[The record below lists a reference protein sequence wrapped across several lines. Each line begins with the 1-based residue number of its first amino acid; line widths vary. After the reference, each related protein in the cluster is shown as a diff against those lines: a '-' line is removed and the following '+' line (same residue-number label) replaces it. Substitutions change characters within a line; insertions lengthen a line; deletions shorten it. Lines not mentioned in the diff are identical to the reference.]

1 MSSVPQFPRRRSSG
15 FQHVVAAFLA
25 QPGLPFASVLPAERV
40 EAIFVKHG
48 NLFAVA
54 RMYSLS
60 VVLWAFI
67 GQVLSDGKQ
76 AACESAVACI
86 IAFRQQLGLE
96 SPTADTGDYCRA
108 RNKLSEA
115 AVREVAVEVAAE
127 MEQEADGR
135 WLWKKHHC
143 KLVDGFTFTLP
154 DTEKNQRVYP
164 SPKSQKKGVG
174 LPIARAV
181 VMLSL
186 ATACAM
192 DLAMG
197 PYAGKETGE
206 TALLRQLLKSFAAGD
221 VAVMDRFY
229 CSFMMIAL
237 LLQQNVQTCARMHQR
252 RHVDFRR
259 GRRLGKYDH
268 LIIWTKPSRPE
279 WMDPETYDAIPDQ
292 LEMREIRYN
301 VVQPGFRSETIT
313 IATTL
318 TDAKE
323 YSKEDIAELYG
334 FRWNSE
340 LDIRSI
346 KESLNLAHVR
356 CKSPEM
362 VRKEV
367 WATLLGYNLIR
378 TTAAA
383 AALLHDK
390 QPRQISFTSTCQ
402 FVLAFW
408 MPLSCGLIA
417 SQALE
422 AHCRTMLERISEC
435 EVANRPGRLEPRVLK
450 RRRHGYK
457 LMQQPRDVLRA
468 ELLNGRNGS

>member
-1 MSSVPQFPRRRSSG
+1 MWQARG
-15 FQHVVAAFLA
+15 ILA
-25 QPGLPFASVLPAERV
+25 QPGLPFASVLPAERI
-40 EAIFVKHG
+40 EAIFAKHG
-48 NLFAVA
+48 NQFAVGRIYTTA
-54 RMYSLS
+54 

-67 GQVLSDGKQ
+67 GQVLTDGKQ
-76 AACESAVACI
+76 AACEAAVACI
-86 IAFRQQLGLE
+86 IAYRQQQGLP
-96 SPTADTGDYCRA
+96 SPTSDTGDYCRA
-108 RNKLSEA
+108 RAKLCEA
-115 AVREVAVEVAAE
+115 AVREVAMEVATE
-127 MEQEADGR
+127 MEQQADAR
-135 WLWKKHHC
+135 WLWKGHSS
-143 KLVDGFTFTLP
+143 KLIDGFTFTMP
-154 DTEKNQRVYP
+154 DTEKNQSAYP
-164 SPKSQKKGVG
+164 SPKSQRKGVG

-181 VMLSL
+181 VILSM

-192 DLAMG
+192 DLALG

-206 TALLRQLLKSFAAGD
+206 TALLRQLLGSFAAGD
-221 VAVMDRFY
+221 VAVADRFY
-229 CSFMMIAL
+229 CSFMMIAS
-237 LLQQNVQTCARMHQR
+237 LLQQGVQTCARMHQR

-268 LIIWTKPSRPE
+268 LILWTKPSRPE
-279 WMDPETYDAIPDQ
+279 WMDQETYDAIPDQ

-301 VVQPGFRSETIT
+301 VVEPGFRSETIT

-318 TDAKE
+318 TDADK
-323 YSKEDIAELYG
+323 YSKEDLAELYG

-346 KESLNLAHVR
+346 KDSLNLAHVR

-362 VRKEV
+362 VRREV
-367 WATLLGYNLIR
+367 WTTLLGYNLIR

-408 MPLSCGLIA
+408 MPMCCGLIA
-417 SQALE
+417 PRALE

-457 LMQQPRDVLRA
+457 LMQKPRHVLRA
-468 ELLNGRNGS
+468 ELLNKQQEGT